1 MNKEDRLMEAYDAP
15 NIEVIE
21 VEVEQVFASSMQY
34 EDWD

>member
-1 MNKEDRLMEAYDAP
+1 MRKEDQLMEAYDAP